1 MTPTLGGPIDE
12 TFFARYN
19 ATVQAALSSSNN
31 TYVILDVVRPFW
43 NDVVPGAVSNWVL
56 YSITTPDG
64 MEALSAKAGPPT
76 ISLQTYGPKLQ
87 PNMLMITG

>member
-31 TYVILDVVRPFW
+31 TYVILDVVRPFLLQ
-43 NDVVPGAVSNWVL
+43 GLL
-56 YSITTPDG
+56 YLIPYV
-64 MEALSAKAGPPT
+64 A
-76 ISLQTYGPKLQ
+76 
-87 PNMLMITG
+87 